1 MQTDPTQRTMPPGFR
16 AQPIC
21 PNNLPFPLQNYCTQ
35 RPELA
40 VPKDEQDLQ
49 LVANV
54 RSHTKYIKKIS
65 ANTILLN
72 SGAVT
77 GVGVPK
83 KN

>member
-1 MQTDPTQRTMPPGFR
+1 M
-16 AQPIC
+16 
-21 PNNLPFPLQNYCTQ
+21 Q

-40 VPKDEQDLQ
+40 VPKDAQDLQ

-83 KN
+83 KTDPKQSVVIDSIIAKKSDFWRHNFNSNTVLK